1 LNQRLQEINMA
12 ALPLRKLGQTD
23 IEISAL
29 GLGAWQFSG
38 GKGLVGGYWQALD
51 PDTTRDIVRAAYE
64 GGINWFDTAQ
74 AYGGGESERNL
85 STALQAAGID
95 SKDIHIAT
103 KWWPVMK
110 TADNLKDTIDERL
123 ECLSPYPI
131 AHHIVHQPFS
141 VSSVDKQMHA
151 MADLMDAGKIQS
163 VGVSN
168 FSAGA
173 MRRSHEILQ
182 SRGYGLAANQVR
194 YSMVTRGIER
204 NGVLDAAQELGITL
218 IAWSPL
224 EQGLLT
230 GRFHEQGQ
238 VPKSVGWMRRGQIR
252 TTGLKKTRPQI
263 EKMKTLGEKYGASVA
278 QVALNYTINVH
289 GDTVVAIPGASKAAQ
304 VEQNLGALQFKL
316 TQAELDE
323 LSSLWL

>member
-1 LNQRLQEINMA
+1 MP
-12 ALPLRKLGQTD
+12 ALPKRQLGQSG

-38 GKGLVGGYWQALD
+38 GKGLIGGYWQGLD
-51 PDTTRDIVRAAYE
+51 EQTTCAIVKTAVA

-85 STALQAAGID
+85 ARALQAAGID

-103 KWWPVMK
+103 KWWPVMR
-110 TADNLKDTIDERL
+110 TAGNLTATIEDRL
-123 ECLSPYPI
+123 ACLSPYPI

-141 VSSVDKQMHA
+141 VSSVKKQMHA

-168 FSAGA
+168 FTARA
-173 MRRSHEILQ
+173 MRKAHRVLQ
-182 SRGYGLAANQVR
+182 GRGYGLAANQVR
-194 YSMVTRGIER
+194 YSMVTRGIEH
-204 NGVLDAAQELGITL
+204 NGILDAAKELGITI

-230 GRFHEQGQ
+230 GRFHELDE
-238 VPKSVGWMRRGQIR
+238 VPKSVSWARRGLIR
-252 TTGLKKTRPQI
+252 QTGLEKTRPVVDR
-263 EKMKTLGEKYGASVA
+263 MKVLAEKYGASVA
-278 QVALNYTINVH
+278 QIALNYTINVH
-289 GDTVVAIPGASKAAQ
+289 GDTIVAIPGASKVSQ
-304 VEQNLGALQFKL
+304 VQQNLGALEFKL
-316 TQAELDE
+316 EQAETDE
-323 LSSLWL
+323 LTALVAR

>member
-1 LNQRLQEINMA
+1 MT

-51 PDTTRDIVRAAYE
+51 ADTTRDIVRAAVA

-85 STALQAAGID
+85 SRALQAAGID
-95 SKDIHIAT
+95 SADIHIAT
-103 KWWPVMK
+103 KWWPVLK
-110 TADNLKDTIDERL
+110 TADNLAATIDERL
-123 ECLSPYPI
+123 ACLSPYPI

-141 VSSVDKQMHA
+141 VSSVGAQMHA
-151 MADLMDAGKIQS
+151 MADLMDAGKIRS

-168 FSAGA
+168 FSARA
-173 MRRSHEILQ
+173 MRRAHEVLV

-204 NGVLDAAQELGITL
+204 NGILEAAQELGVTL

-230 GRFHEQGQ
+230 GRFHELGQ
-238 VPKSVGWMRRGQIR
+238 VPRSVGWMRRGLIR
-252 TTGLKKTRPQI
+252 QTGLDKTRPLI
-263 EKMKTLGEKYGASVA
+263 EKLQALGERYGASAA
-278 QVALNYTINVH
+278 QVALNYTVNVH
-289 GDTVVAIPGASKAAQ
+289 GDTVVAIPGASRVSQ
-304 VEQNLGALQFKL
+304 VEQNTGALQFRL

-323 LSSLWL
+323 LSSLC